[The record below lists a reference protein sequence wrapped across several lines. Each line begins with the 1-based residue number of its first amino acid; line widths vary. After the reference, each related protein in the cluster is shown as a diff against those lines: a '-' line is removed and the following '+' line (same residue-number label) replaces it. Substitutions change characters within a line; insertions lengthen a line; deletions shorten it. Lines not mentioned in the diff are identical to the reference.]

1 MDLPQ
6 SEDLSKGYLFQVS
19 LFYAPTLSQMKEDVT
34 TDYKG
39 LEDADVRCS
48 CIETS
53 LAF

>member
-19 LFYAPTLSQMKEDVT
+19 LFYAPTLSQMKDVT